1 MDNFF
6 QNCPPMMADGFR
18 ELTDYKTAT
27 RRNEYVK
34 YINGIYRDD
43 QYRLFL
49 QQNGDK
55 IMDNVWK
62 YHRNNN
68 SCWNTQC
75 VHNYPTRQLP
85 RQFSQERID
94 HDQSFSTNI
103 ENIGKRPP
111 TTSQCP
117 RYADYR
123 GSKY

>member
-18 ELTDYKTAT
+18 ELTDYKMAT

-62 YHRNNN
+62 YHRKNN

-85 RQFSQERID
+85 RQFGQERMD
-94 HDQSFSTNI
+94 HDQSFPTNVANV
-103 ENIGKRPP
+103 EKRPP
-111 TTSQCP
+111 MTSQCP